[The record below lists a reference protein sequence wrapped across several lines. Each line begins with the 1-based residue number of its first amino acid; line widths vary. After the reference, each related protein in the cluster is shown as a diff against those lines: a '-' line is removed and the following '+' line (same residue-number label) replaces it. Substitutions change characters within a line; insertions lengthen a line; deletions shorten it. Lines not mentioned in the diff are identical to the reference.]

1 METSVLGVRLNKEQR
16 DSLNRIAVAN
26 RMKEVEIARALIDG
40 LIAGKIKIEKGKVVS
55 IE

>member
-1 METSVLGVRLNKEQR
+1 MQTSVLGVRLNKEQW

-26 RMKEVEIARALIDG
+26 RMKEVEVARLLIDSA
-40 LIAGKIKIEKGKVVS
+40 IAGKIKIEKGKVVS